1 MTILSVYT
9 DATEYSRY
17 HQSMKVITATVEV
30 NSPVAG
36 ETLTVSLFR
45 LDGYGIVVSK
55 TVTLTTATTYTV
67 TFDLTIDPFV
77 PVSSG
82 VAIGGGT
89 IYMAKQGDYT
99 VQVEDSSQ
107 TIVSSPMF
115 AISIVPVSE
124 MKNEWMK
131 GVTLLSFE
139 KLMPRLQPQNITG
152 VTVTEVSTNHYEGL
166 FTLSYVAPVGATPAT
181 LSWAG
186 GQPVAIAQQGIREW
200 MLVDSTNQNYIIV
213 SANSFLLPTV
223 NASDTLYIEKE
234 RMSDRAFID
243 QIRRAT
249 AQVEQDLV
257 VKVEP
262 TIVDTDPQ
270 LPDHAYADE
279 VAIPET
285 YYRPRTYNKWM
296 SFKIPYPQILDLSV
310 FGFFNTS
317 QAATVPR
324 QWLVWDQMTGICEL
338 VPSTSAQVVWSLY
351 NSLFVMAY
359 LFDYASIP
367 SFWHYRATVGMRD
380 LNGNAAI
387 IREAI
392 AKKAAIEILNS
403 AGSAYRAGFASQS
416 LSRDGVSSSE
426 SYTSSSMAGVYGAH
440 FEQYQKWYEKNL
452 PRMRTRFGGV
462 QYVTI

>member
-1 MTILSVYT
+1 MPVTQVFT
-9 DATEYSRY
+9 DKTEYSRY

-77 PVSSG
+77 PVTAG

-99 VQVEDSSQ
+99 IQVEDSSQ

-131 GVTLLSFE
+131 GVTLLSYE
-139 KLMPRLQPQNITG
+139 RLMPRLQPQNITG
-152 VTVTEVSTNHYEGL
+152 VTVTEVSTNHYEGP
-166 FTLSYVAPVGATPAT
+166 FTLTFTAGAPST
-181 LSWAG
+181 LSWG
-186 GQPVAIAQQGIREW
+186 GGTPVPINGQGLLE
-200 MLVDSTNQNYIIV
+200 LLLLNTTSDYIMV
-213 SANSFLLPTV
+213 QVNTFLLPTAS
-223 NASDTLYIEKE
+223 ASDTLYIEKE
-234 RMSDRAFID
+234 RMNDRAFID

-249 AQVEQDLV
+249 SWVEQNIV

-262 TIVDTDPQ
+262 AIVDTDPQ

-296 SFKIPYPQILDLSV
+296 SFRIPYPQILDLTV

-324 QWLVWDQMTGICEL
+324 EWLVWDQLTGICEL

-380 LNGNAAI
+380 LSGNAAI

-403 AGSAYRAGFASQS
+403 AGSAYRAGYASQS
-416 LSRDGVSSSE
+416 VGRDGVSASE
-426 SYTSSSMAGVYGAH
+426 GYTSSATFGTYGGH
-440 FEQYQKWYEKNL
+440 FTSYKEWMKENI
-452 PRMRTRFGGV
+452 PRMRTRFGGIS
-462 QYVTI
+462 YVTI

>member
-1 MTILSVYT
+1 MSVTAVYT

-17 HQSMKVITATVEV
+17 HQTMKVITSTIQV

-36 ETLTVSLFR
+36 DTLTVSLFR

-55 TVTLTTATTYTV
+55 TVTLTAATQYTV
-67 TFDLTIDPFV
+67 TFDLTVDPFV
-77 PVSSG
+77 PVTAG

-99 VQVEDSSQ
+99 IQVADTSGNV
-107 TIVSSPMF
+107 TSSPMF
-115 AISIVPVSE
+115 AISIVPVYE
-124 MKNEWMK
+124 MKTQWMK
-131 GVTLLSFE
+131 GVALLDYE
-139 KLMPRLQPQNITG
+139 VLEPRVQPQNITG
-152 VTVTEVSTNHYEGL
+152 TTVTEVSADHLKGP
-166 FTLSYVAPVGATPAT
+166 FTLVYTVGTPST
-181 LSWAG
+181 LSWGG
-186 GQPVAIAQQGIREW
+186 GQAVNINGAGLIQVLLINTTGDFI
-200 MLVDSTNQNYIIV
+200 MVDVDTFS
-213 SANSFLLPTV
+213 LPT
-223 NASDTLYIEKE
+223 ASTSDTLYIDNG
-234 RMSDRAFID
+234 RMKDRAFID

-249 AQVEQDLV
+249 AWVEQEIV

-262 TIVDTDPQ
+262 TVVDTDPQ
-270 LPDHAYADE
+270 LPGHGYADE

-296 SFKIPYPQILDLSV
+296 SFKLPYPQILNLSV

-317 QAATVPR
+317 QSATVPR
-324 QWLVWDQMTGICEL
+324 EWLVWDQVTGICEL

-367 SFWHYRATVGMRD
+367 SFWHYTATVGMRD

-392 AKKAAIEILNS
+392 AKKAAAEILNS
-403 AGSAYRAGFASQS
+403 AGSAYRAGYASQS
-416 LSRDGVSSSE
+416 ASRDGVSQSQGF
-426 SYTSSSMAGVYGAH
+426 TSSAMYGTYGAH
-440 FEQYQKWYEKNL
+440 FTQYQTWLQYNI
-452 PRMRTRFGGV
+452 PRMRTRFGGI